1 MVFSSPTFLFIFLPA
16 VFILNLLLRDIR
28 LKNALLIIFSLVFYA
43 WGEPVYVLLMI
54 LTTLINYLLSRLL
67 KPGQTPRVRRIVLW
81 LTVIWNIGSL
91 VAFKYTDFLIST
103 INSVFTLNLPLANI
117 ALPVGISFFTFQAM
131 SYTIDVYR
139 GECAPGRNFFDIL
152 LYISLFPQ
160 LIAGPIVKYHDVASE
175 IVSRKADARDVAEG
189 LRRFLF
195 GLGKKAL
202 IANTLASAAD
212 AVYALES
219 VNAPLGWLGAIAYL
233 LQIYFDFS
241 GYSDMAIGL
250 GRMFG
255 FHFRENFN
263 YPYIAGTVQ
272 EFWRRWHISL
282 STWFKEYVYIPLG
295 GNRRGR
301 LRTAVNRLTVFLLTG
316 LWHGASWNFAVWG
329 LWHGGFLMLESA
341 VNVKKWPRALRH
353 VYTLLVVTVGFV
365 VFRAENMAAALNMLS
380 AMFTGFASTPAQL
393 AALTRIS
400 SPIFVAALIAGILG
414 ATPLLHNLGERLTQ
428 PLSRRVGEVVAGESE
443 PRRNEDA
450 VWGRK
455 SRRARAVNVLIY
467 ALSAAVLMLS
477 MLYLS
482 TSAYNPFIYFRF

>member
-16 VFILNLLLRDIR
+16 VFILNLLLKPIP

-54 LTTLINYLLSRLL
+54 FTTLVNYLLSRLI
-67 KPGQTPRVRRIVLW
+67 KPAQKPAVRRLVLW

-91 VAFKYTDFLIST
+91 VVFKYTDFLIST
-103 INSVFTLNLPLANI
+103 ANSLFSLNLPLSGI
-117 ALPVGISFFTFQAM
+117 ALPIGISFFTFQAM

-139 GECAPGRNFFDIL
+139 GECAPGRNYFDIL

-160 LIAGPIVKYHDVASE
+160 LIAGPIVKYHDVARE
-175 IVSRKADARDVAEG
+175 IVSREASAQDVAEG
-189 LRRFLF
+189 LRRFIF
-195 GLGKKAL
+195 GLGKKVL

-212 AVYALES
+212 AVYALTS

-263 YPYIAGTVQ
+263 YPYIADTVQ
-272 EFWRRWHISL
+272 DFWRRWHISL

-295 GNRRGR
+295 GNRKGR

-341 VNVKKWPRALRH
+341 VNVKKLPRALRH

-365 VFRAENMAAALNMLS
+365 VFRAENMAAAVTMLK
-380 AMFTGFASTPAQL
+380 AMFAGFYFTPELAAAFTRIASPIFL
-393 AALTRIS
+393 AAL
-400 SPIFVAALIAGILG
+400 VAGIIG
-414 ATPLLHNLGERLTQ
+414 ALPTLHNWGES
-428 PLSRRVGEVVAGESE
+428 LSRR
-443 PRRNEDA
+443 
-450 VWGRK
+450 
-455 SRRARAVNVLIY
+455 SRAANVCIY
-467 ALSAAVLMLS
+467 ALSVAVLVLS
-477 MLYLS
+477 VMYLS